1 MRKLLVGLFLV
12 GILSLISV
20 PVFAAGNETAEKE
33 SDLSSLTEL
42 MGDVDLSALHLDEFS
57 TKDVEIDA
65 FLKEVKDSDFLKN
78 LDLSAWNFDAVIKL
92 TEDQE
97 LLKSFGIEKVD
108 PAGLKTALED
118 ERVRSLTETMMNSAA
133 EGKSIDV
140 QARALAKNPEVQK
153 LFSGAAGGADLT
165 KVLEGMNS
173 ENVPALLNKVAEALQ
188 SEKSGEASDLAKSLE
203 SLVNTGVTAL
213 KK

>member
-1 MRKLLVGLFLV
+1 MSINVSIIITDYFY
-12 GILSLISV
+12 
-20 PVFAAGNETAEKE
+20 EE
-33 SDLSSLTEL
+33 
-42 MGDVDLSALHLDEFS
+42 
-57 TKDVEIDA
+57 VEIDA
-65 FLKEVKDSDFLKN
+65 FMKEVKDSDFLKN
-78 LDLSAWNFDAVIKL
+78 LDLSTWYFDAVIKL

-108 PAGLKTALED
+108 PVGLKTALED
-118 ERVRSLTETMMNSAA
+118 ERVRSLTEMMMSSAA

-140 QARALAKNPEVQK
+140 QARALAKNPEVLK

-203 SLVNTGVTAL
+203 SLVDTGVTAL
-213 KK
+213 RK